1 MTIETAPLQG
11 KTPLLERMITGAIRF
26 RWAILAMVALLCAI
40 GVWSFQRL
48 PIDATPDITN
58 VQVQINSEAPGFSPL
73 EAEQRVTFPVETAI
87 AGLPG
92 LQYTRSVSRYGLSQ
106 VTAVFEDGASIY
118 FARQLINERLQS
130 AREQLPSGV
139 TPEMGPIAT
148 GLGEIFMYTLEA
160 VPGAKKPDGTAYTPE
175 DLRTLQDWVIRPQL
189 RSTPGVTEVNSIGGY
204 ERQYHVTPLPARLSA
219 YGLTLGD
226 VVRALE
232 RNNDNRGA
240 GYVERY
246 GEQYLVRTPGQ
257 AAGIDD
263 LGMIIVSN
271 RGGVPIRIAD
281 VADIKLGEELRTG
294 AATENGKEVVLG
306 TVFMLAG
313 ENSRIVARAAA
324 QRLEEAA
331 KALPGGVKAVPIYDR
346 TDLVERAIWTVEK
359 NLLEGALL
367 VIVVLFLLL
376 GNVRAALIT
385 AAVIPITMLM
395 TITGMVR
402 GGVSG
407 NLMSLGALDFGLIV
421 DGAVIIVE
429 NCLRRFGEAQH
440 QLGRLLDREER
451 FRLAASATSEV
462 IRPSLF
468 GVLIIALV
476 YVPIF
481 ALTGVEGKMFH
492 PMAITVVMALS
503 AALIL
508 SLTFVPAAVALFV
521 TGKVEEKESRLMGW
535 ARRIYAP
542 SLDKAMRLRTL
553 FVAGA
558 VGLVLI
564 SGLAASR
571 MGSEFVPNLDEG
583 DIALHALRI
592 PGTSLSQAI
601 SMQTALEARIKQ
613 FPEVDRVVA
622 KIGTAEVATD
632 PMPPSVADTFI
643 FLKDRENW
651 PDPRKPKAELVRE
664 LQAAV
669 AEIPGNN
676 YEFTQPIQMR
686 FNELLSGVRADVA
699 VKVFGDDLDTL
710 LEVGQQIEGVASG
723 IEGAQDVSVEQ
734 VTGLPVLQIT
744 PDRASLARFGL
755 NVADIQDVVAIS
767 IGGVEAGQIFEGDRR
782 FPIIVRLPEEAR
794 ERIDEIGRLRI
805 PLPAVGASAAE
816 AMGAVSD
823 TELRGF
829 VPLADVAK
837 VEVVIGPNQIS
848 REDGKRRVVVTA
860 NVRGRD
866 LGSFVEDLQARVGAE
881 VEVPSG
887 YWISYGGTFEQLIS
901 AAKRLQIVVPAA
913 MLLIFGLL
921 YALFRSGRDAAIVFS
936 GVPLALTGG
945 VAALLIR
952 DMPLS
957 ISAGVGFIALSGVA
971 VLNGVVMLSFIR
983 QLREGGAALEEAIRE
998 GALTRLR
1005 PVLMTALVASLGFV
1019 PMAFNVGA
1027 GAEVQRPLAT
1037 VVIGG
1042 IVSSTILT
1050 LLVLPALYRM
1060 VHARAAGKHA
1070 VSPTEPAQ
1078 SFQ

>member
-1 MTIETAPLQG
+1 MTTETSAP
-11 KTPLLERMITGAIRF
+11 PRPALLERPPILERIVAGAIRF
-26 RWAILAMVALLCAI
+26 RWAVLTIVALLCAI
-40 GVWSFQRL
+40 GVWAFQHL

-58 VQVQINSEAPGFSPL
+58 VQVQINSEAAGFSPL

-92 LQYTRSVSRYGLSQ
+92 LQYTRSISRYGLSQ
-106 VTAVFEDGASIY
+106 VTAVFADGTNIY
-118 FARQLINERLQS
+118 FARQLINERLQT
-130 AREQLPSGV
+130 ARNQLPEGV
-139 TPEMGPIAT
+139 APEMGPIST

-160 VPGAKKPDGTAYTPE
+160 QPRARKPDGKPYTAE

-189 RSTPGVTEVNSIGGY
+189 RNTPGVTEVNSIGGY
-204 ERQYHVTPLPARLSA
+204 ERQYHVTPLPDRLSA
-219 YGLTLGD
+219 YGLTLND
-226 VVRALE
+226 VVSALD
-232 RNNDNRGA
+232 RNNANVGA

-246 GEQYLVRTPGQ
+246 GEQYLVRVPGQ

-263 LGMIIVSN
+263 LKSIIVTN

-281 VADIKLGEELRTG
+281 VADVGMGEELRTG
-294 AATENGKEVVLG
+294 AATENGQEVVLG

-324 QRLEEAA
+324 ERLEEAA
-331 KALPGGVKAVPIYDR
+331 KALPAGVKAVPIYDR

-359 NLLEGALL
+359 NLAEGALL

-376 GNVRAALIT
+376 GNIRAALIT

-395 TITGMVR
+395 TITGMVQA
-402 GGVSG
+402 GVSG

-440 QLGRLLDREER
+440 RLGRLLDRDER
-451 FRLAASATSEV
+451 FALAASATSEV
-462 IRPSLF
+462 IRPSMF
-468 GVLIIALV
+468 GMLIIALV

-492 PMAITVVMALS
+492 PMAITVVMALTF
-503 AALIL
+503 ALIL
-508 SLTFVPAAVALFV
+508 SLSFVPAAVALFV
-521 TGKVEEKESRLMGW
+521 SGKVEEKESRLMAW
-535 ARRIYAP
+535 ARKLYEPA
-542 SLDKAMRLRTL
+542 LNAALRLRVA

-558 VGLVLI
+558 VVLVVI
-564 SGLAASR
+564 AGFAATR

-592 PGTSLSQAI
+592 PGTSLSQAVQ
-601 SMQTALEARIKQ
+601 MQKALEARLKR
-613 FPEVDRVVA
+613 FPEVERIVS

-643 FLKDRENW
+643 MLKDRKDW
-651 PDPRKPKAELVRE
+651 PDPRKPRTQL
-664 LQAAV
+664 V
-669 AEIPGNN
+669 AEMHAAALTIPGNN

-699 VKVFGDDLDTL
+699 IKVFGDDLDEL
-710 LEVGQQIEGVASG
+710 LTVGKAIEGVANG
-723 IEGAQDVSVEQ
+723 IPGAADVSVEQ

-744 PDRASLARFGL
+744 PNRAALARLGL
-755 NVADIQDVVAIS
+755 NISDVQDVLAVS
-767 IGGVEAGQIFEGDRR
+767 IGGRQVGQIFEGDRR
-782 FPIIVRLPEEAR
+782 FAIVVRLPEEIR
-794 ERIDEIGRLRI
+794 RNVDEIGRLRI
-805 PLPAVGASAAE
+805 PLPASGE
-816 AMGAVSD
+816 GP
-823 TELRGF
+823 RGF
-829 VPLADVAK
+829 VPLEDVAK
-837 VEVVIGPNQIS
+837 VEVAIGPNQIS

-860 NVRGRD
+860 NVRDRD
-866 LGSFVEDLQARVGAE
+866 LGSFVTELREKVGAE
-881 VEVPSG
+881 VEVPAG

-901 AAKRLQIVVPAA
+901 AAERLRLVVPATL
-913 MLLIFGLL
+913 LLIFGLL
-921 YALFRSGRDAAIVFS
+921 FWLFRSVRDATIVFS

-945 VAALLIR
+945 VAALLLR
-952 DMPLS
+952 GLPLS

-971 VLNGVVMLSFIR
+971 VLNGVVMVSFIR
-983 QLREGGAALEEAIRE
+983 SLLAEGRPLDDAIRE

-1042 IVSSTILT
+1042 IISSTLLT
-1050 LLVLPALYRM
+1050 LLVLPALYRL
-1060 VHARAAGKHA
+1060 VHGRAARAPKA
-1070 VSPTEPAQ
+1070 EPAVTGG
-1078 SFQ
+1078 

>member
-1 MTIETAPLQG
+1 MTTDAIAPARAA
-11 KTPLLERMITGAIRF
+11 LLERLISLSIRY
-26 RWAILAMVALLCAI
+26 RWAVIGFVVLLCVI
-40 GVWSFQRL
+40 GMLSFQRL

-58 VQVQINSEAPGFSPL
+58 VQVQINSEAAGFSPL

-92 LQYTRSVSRYGLSQ
+92 LQYTRSISRYGLSQ
-106 VTAVFEDGASIY
+106 VTAVFADGTDIY
-118 FARQLINERLQS
+118 FARQLINERLQT
-130 AREQLPSGV
+130 ARDQLPEGV
-139 TPEMGPIAT
+139 APEMGPIAT
-148 GLGEIFMYTLEA
+148 GLGEILMYTVEA
-160 VPGAKKPDGTAYTPE
+160 APGTKRPDGRPYTAE

-189 RSTPGVTEVNSIGGY
+189 RNTPGVTEVNSIGGY
-204 ERQYHVTPLPARLSA
+204 ERQYHVTPLPDRLSA
-219 YGLTLGD
+219 YGLTLND
-226 VVRALE
+226 VVQALG
-232 RNNDNRGA
+232 RNNANVGA

-246 GEQYLVRTPGQ
+246 GEQYLVRVPGQ
-257 AAGIDD
+257 ASSIDD
-263 LGMIIVSN
+263 LRSIIVTSRN
-271 RGGVPIRIAD
+271 NVPIRVAD
-281 VADIKLGEELRTG
+281 VADVVMGEELRTG
-294 AATENGKEVVLG
+294 AATENGGEVVLG

-313 ENSRIVARAAA
+313 ENSRIVSRAAA
-324 QRLEEAA
+324 ERLAVAA
-331 KALPGGVKAVPIYDR
+331 KALPAGVTAEPIYDR

-376 GNVRAALIT
+376 GNIRAALIT

-395 TITGMVR
+395 TITGMLR
-402 GGVSG
+402 AGVSG

-440 QLGRLLDREER
+440 RLGRLLDREER
-451 FRLAASATSEV
+451 FSLAATATSEV

-468 GVLIIALV
+468 GVMIIALV

-492 PMAITVVMALS
+492 PMAITVVMALT
-503 AALIL
+503 AALVL

-521 TGKVEEKESRLMGW
+521 SGKVEEKESRLMLW
-535 ARRIYAP
+535 AR
-542 SLDKAMRLRTL
+542 KAYEPALEVALRLR
-553 FVAGA
+553 VAVVVGA
-558 VGLVLI
+558 AVLVAL
-564 SGLAASR
+564 SAFAVTR
-571 MGSEFVPNLDEG
+571 MGSEFIPNLDEG

-601 SMQTALEARIKQ
+601 KMQSELEARLKR
-613 FPEVDRVVA
+613 FPEVERIVG

-632 PMPPSVADTFI
+632 PMPPSVADTFVM
-643 FLKDRENW
+643 LKDRSQW
-651 PDPRKPKAELVRE
+651 PDPRKPKAELVKE
-664 LQAAV
+664 MGAA
-669 AEIPGNN
+669 AATIPGNN

-699 VKVFGDDLDTL
+699 VKVFGDDLDRL
-710 LEVGQQIEGVASG
+710 HEIGQAIESVVAG
-723 IEGAQDVSVEQ
+723 IDGAQDVAVEQ

-744 PDRASLARFGL
+744 PDRAALARLGL
-755 NVADIQDVVAIS
+755 NIGDLQDVVAVS
-767 IGGVEAGQIFEGDRR
+767 IGGAQAGQVFEGDRR
-782 FPIIVRLPEEAR
+782 FPVIVRLPEDIR
-794 ERIDEIGRLRI
+794 SRVDEIGRLRI
-805 PLPAVGASAAE
+805 PLGQQGNDP
-816 AMGAVSD
+816 
-823 TELRGF
+823 RGS
-829 VPLADVAK
+829 VPLGDVAK

-860 NVRGRD
+860 NVRDRD
-866 LGSFVEDLQARVGAE
+866 LGSFIREVQTKVEAE
-881 VEVPSG
+881 VEVPAG
-887 YWISYGGTFEQLIS
+887 YWINYGGTFEQLIS
-901 AAKRLQIVVPAA
+901 AAERLQLVVPAA
-913 MLLIFGLL
+913 LALIYGLL
-921 YALFRSGRDAAIVFS
+921 FWLFRSARDAAIVFS

-952 DMPLS
+952 GLPLS

-983 QLREGGAALEEAIRE
+983 ALAAEGRPIAEAIRE
-998 GALTRLR
+998 GAVTRLR

-1042 IVSSTILT
+1042 VISSTLLT
-1050 LLVLPALYRM
+1050 LLVLPALYLI
-1060 VHARAAGKHA
+1060 VHRSASSRDGSRVSA
-1070 VSPTEPAQ
+1070 VV
-1078 SFQ
+1078 